1 MNFRD
6 RVPDNL
12 QAKEIEKLRLLARGE
27 ALPAYPSSRRTKDG
41 RVIDVEV
48 TATALID
55 ASGKVY
61 AVATTE
67 HVSNQTA

>member
-1 MNFRD
+1 MHT
-6 RVPDNL
+6 
-12 QAKEIEKLRLLARGE
+12 KEIEKLRLLTRGE
-27 ALPAYPSSRRTKDG
+27 VLPAYPSSRRTKDG

-67 HVSNQTA
+67 HTRSNTA